1 MVGIQAKSVASYLA
15 QLSPDRRSMLGKLRT
30 LIKKHLPKGYKE
42 SFNWGA
48 IVYEVPLSVYP
59 TTYNGQP
66 LTYAALTATKTGGT
80 VHLMAAYGSPKQT
93 KTLELGF
100 KKAGKK
106 LDMGKACIRFKTID
120 DLDLDSIAAVVA
132 STPMEKYVGFAEA
145 VRTRKAATRKKA

>member
-1 MVGIQAKSVASYLA
+1 MFTSKAKSVADYLA
-15 QLSPDRRSMLGKLRT
+15 QLAPDRRSMLGKLRT

-66 LTYAALTATKTGGT
+66 LTYAALAATKNGGT
-80 VHLMAAYGSPKQT
+80 VHLMAAYGNPQQT
-93 KTLELGF
+93 KTLETGF
-100 KKAGKK
+100 QKAGKK
-106 LDMGKACIRFKTID
+106 LDMSKACIRFRSLD

-132 STPMEKYVGFAEA
+132 STPMEKYVAFAEA
-145 VRTRKAATRKKA
+145 VRTRPGASRKKA